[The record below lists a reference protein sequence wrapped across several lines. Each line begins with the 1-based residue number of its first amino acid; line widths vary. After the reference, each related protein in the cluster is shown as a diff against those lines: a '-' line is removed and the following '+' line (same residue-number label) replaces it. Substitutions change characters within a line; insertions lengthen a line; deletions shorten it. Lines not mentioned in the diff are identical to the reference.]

1 MIAAAGALLNSAL
14 YLVAVFAAGMATRNP
29 AAWMLAIAAM
39 GVTYLSHLAAIPRLA
54 HRVVVRSE
62 TAVINVTPRW
72 QVAAQTL
79 LTLASILLAA
89 AAGVALLF

>member
-1 MIAAAGALLNSAL
+1 MIAVAGALLNSAL

-54 HRVVVRSE
+54 YRLVAHAE
-62 TAVINVTPRW
+62 TALVNVTPRW
-72 QVAAQTL
+72 QCAAQLL
-79 LTLASILLAA
+79 LTLASILLGA